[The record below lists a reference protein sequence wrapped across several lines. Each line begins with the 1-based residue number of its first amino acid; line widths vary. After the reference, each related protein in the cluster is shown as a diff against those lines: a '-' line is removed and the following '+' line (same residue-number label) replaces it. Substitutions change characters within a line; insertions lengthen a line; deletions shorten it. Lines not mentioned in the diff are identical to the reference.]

1 MSTIPVFSIDS
12 LRKIKVKGKLIDN
25 PNLVDA
31 TVCLPNGSYVNVVFQ
46 LKRKTVKTH
55 TGRYKSHVLVI
66 VGNKGFNIDIAW
78 QDGKFYIESSFDELK
93 DNLRVFNNG
102 GNVSITKIVSDIEQ
116 EINTRGTKIAQ
127 AFN

>member
-31 TVCLPNGSYVNVVFQ
+31 TVCLPNGSYVNVVF
-46 LKRKTVKTH
+46 KIERKTVKTR

-66 VGNKGFNIDIAW
+66 VGNKAFNIDIAW